1 MSLYYHIILTISTIS
16 SIDIVIHTCYNELRQ
31 LKRKELKMSKE
42 NKAEK
47 MKALTKEDLKI
58 IENDASLSDYIVN
71 SKLRESRK
79 TMIIFTII
87 FVFFAFVGG
96 VVVGLNLAKTA
107 TPNNVVQVQVS
118 TDKTPEKQ

>member
-1 MSLYYHIILTISTIS
+1 
-16 SIDIVIHTCYNELRQ
+16 
-31 LKRKELKMSKE
+31 MSKE
-42 NKAEK
+42 NKTEK

-96 VVVGLNLAKTA
+96 VVAGLNLEKTA

>member
-1 MSLYYHIILTISTIS
+1 
-16 SIDIVIHTCYNELRQ
+16 
-31 LKRKELKMSKE
+31 MSKE

>member
-1 MSLYYHIILTISTIS
+1 
-16 SIDIVIHTCYNELRQ
+16 
-31 LKRKELKMSKE
+31 MSKE
-42 NKAEK
+42 NKTEK

-58 IENDASLSDYIVN
+58 IENDASLSDYIVS

-96 VVVGLNLAKTA
+96 VVAGLNLAKTA